1 MAPCFGRDLVTVE
14 LTPIHAGAILDE
26 VPKEGE
32 GLKFAGSALVAYG
45 SSREEVI
52 EMLKKDVYAEN
63 DVWDFNKVSGYM

>member
-1 MAPCFGRDLVTVE
+1 
-14 LTPIHAGAILDE
+14 

-45 SSREEVI
+45 SSKEEVI

-63 DVWDFNKVSGYM
+63 DVWDFNKVSGWM